1 MNGGNERIK
10 RRADKCQR
18 SRKLARAAGISVG
31 WRRTPWPAAI
41 ERNDTHPCGSL
52 EMGHTSGHEDANT
65 KEEVK
70 TQTHTHRHIH
80 THTHGAAQHGEK
92 RVCARRRAET
102 YPAEVEVD
110 EGGVPADAELL
121 RDAVVLGAVDL
132 GDVDLPLQLRRQLLP
147 HGGERLAVAAPR
159 GVELDQPRARRG
171 ARGDLRVF
179 GGAGVDGGRVCS
191 VCQ

>member
-1 MNGGNERIK
+1 MTLI
-10 RRADKCQR
+10 
-18 SRKLARAAGISVG
+18 LVG
-31 WRRTPWPAAI
+31 RWRWI
-41 ERNDTHPCGSL
+41 THPGTR
-52 EMGHTSGHEDANT
+52 MHTQKKKSKHR
-65 KEEVK
+65 
-70 TQTHTHRHIH
+70 QTHTDTY

-171 ARGDLRVF
+171 ARGDLRGF
-179 GGAGVDGGRVCS
+179 GGAGADGGRGCS

>member
-1 MNGGNERIK
+1 M
-10 RRADKCQR
+10 
-18 SRKLARAAGISVG
+18 
-31 WRRTPWPAAI
+31 
-41 ERNDTHPCGSL
+41 
-52 EMGHTSGHEDANT
+52 
-65 KEEVK
+65 
-70 TQTHTHRHIH
+70 
-80 THTHGAAQHGEK
+80 
-92 RVCARRRAET
+92 CARRRAET